1 MTLTNKPIQL
11 NPFSVRNAIKYS
23 FNKPLECRRAGGG
36 SGRSGPGAPSGCLNV
51 DIDGWGCGGR
61 MEDILSTLSLGRKL
75 LGMKFWMME
84 LEVAPLDWYLLLVLG
99 GA

>member
-1 MTLTNKPIQL
+1 
-11 NPFSVRNAIKYS
+11 
-23 FNKPLECRRAGGG
+23 
-36 SGRSGPGAPSGCLNV
+36 
-51 DIDGWGCGGR
+51 
-61 MEDILSTLSLGRKL
+61 MEDNLSTLSLGRKL

>member
-1 MTLTNKPIQL
+1 M
-11 NPFSVRNAIKYS
+11 
-23 FNKPLECRRAGGG
+23 
-36 SGRSGPGAPSGCLNV
+36 PSGCLNV
-51 DIDGWGCGGR
+51 DKDGLGCGGR

-84 LEVAPLDWYLLLVLG
+84 VEVAPLDWYLLLVLG